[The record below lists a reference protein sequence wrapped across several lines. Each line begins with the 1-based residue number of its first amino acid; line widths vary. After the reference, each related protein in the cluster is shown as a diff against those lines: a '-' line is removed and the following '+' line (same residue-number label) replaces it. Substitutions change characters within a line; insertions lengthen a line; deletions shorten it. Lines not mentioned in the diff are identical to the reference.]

1 MILLYNKSEPQ
12 ISIYLDK
19 MYEWPIKGK
28 TLFFIM
34 EANCIC
40 TQKTKFILSWKE
52 KKKKK
57 DNQISLY
64 TVKFYIEIALRF
76 FLF

>member
-1 MILLYNKSEPQ
+1 MYPKNKVYSQLER
-12 ISIYLDK
+12 K
-19 MYEWPIKGK
+19 
-28 TLFFIM
+28 
-34 EANCIC
+34 
-40 TQKTKFILSWKE
+40 

>member
-1 MILLYNKSEPQ
+1 MYPKNKVYSQLER
-12 ISIYLDK
+12 
-19 MYEWPIKGK
+19 
-28 TLFFIM
+28 
-34 EANCIC
+34 
-40 TQKTKFILSWKE
+40 